1 MKRKEFQITAFV
13 NKVRFDYYLTR
24 LLSVARGQFIWN
36 GFPASVNTWFIEKV
50 LSRRGSICFF
60 IEEELDKMIAMRY
73 TTNSELSIYDLPAS
87 VVAYSANSNY
97 SSIPLEE
104 DARVLCF
111 DNNMHSSIMVFLEFF
126 AYTLADIDSAINVN
140 TRAQKTPIVILCDE
154 KERLALQNLMMAY
167 DGNVPTVYAK
177 KNLDLSKFSTID
189 CGIEYKADKLQQL
202 KSDVWNDALSFL
214 GVNNLS
220 IQKRERMLSD
230 EIKQMMGG
238 TIYSKS
244 ARLIPRLQA
253 CEEINDKFKDYLP
266 TGKVSVK
273 LSEELFTDKGEFDV
287 ELYNNYQNDL

>member
-1 MKRKEFQITAFV
+1 MKRREFQITAFV

-24 LLSVARGQFIWN
+24 LLSVARGQFIWS

-50 LSRRGSICFF
+50 LSRCGTICFF

-73 TTNSELSIYDLPAS
+73 TTNSELSIYDLPSS

-104 DARVLCF
+104 DSRVLCF
-111 DNNMHSSIMVFLEFF
+111 DNNMHSSIMVFLKFF

-154 KERLALQNLMMAY
+154 KERLALQNLMMVY

-202 KSDVWNDALSFL
+202 KSDIWNDALSFL

-238 TIYSKS
+238 TIYSKA

-253 CEEINDKFKDYLP
+253 CEEINDKFKKYLP
-266 TGKVSVK
+266 LGKVSVK